1 MELFLI
7 ILGLLALI
15 GVSHVLNRIVPAVPV
30 PLFQIALGALLTLG
44 PAGIHMELDPEL
56 FFVLFIAPLLFND
69 GKRTPRDELWEL
81 RGWILLMAVG
91 LVFATVLVGGY
102 AIHGMIPS
110 IPLSAAFGLAA
121 ILSPTD
127 AVAVSALAG
136 RVHLPKSIHRLLEGE
151 SLMNDASGLVAFK
164 FAVAATVTG
173 VFSLPHATLS
183 FFIIAIGGLLSGV
196 VLSVFIIGL
205 RAFLRRFGIEDVTMH
220 MLIQILTPFVIYL
233 ISEEIG
239 VSGILAVVAGGIFH
253 AVYKDRFEPY
263 ASKLQIVSASTWSVI
278 LFVLNGLVFLMLG
291 LQIPHVTST
300 IFQDPAFDNFRVVL
314 YIAVIVALLYALRF
328 AWVYAF
334 SLLERNERTNRQ
346 KLRYAVLTALSGVR
360 GTVTLAGAFSIP
372 LVLKDGSPYPERD
385 LILFLS
391 AGVILFTLAIASI
404 ALPLLSRGKPKE
416 EGGDSKRLTEREAQ
430 FRIIERTVEALREEM
445 NEENKEVVLSVIA
458 DYNRK
463 LQQMGTQPGFHERHQ
478 WRSIAMQAWLT
489 AIKAERAEAQR
500 LLKEGQIEPD
510 TAEHFEEA
518 LARAESLLHSRRRVF
533 ATAMRV
539 SVAQLRRGLKRG
551 GRGPVRTGE
560 EIKQLK
566 KLKLQT
572 SRAAMARLREG
583 MNDDNREAVL
593 SLIVHYQETVE
604 RLKESIRS
612 PERKEQFEQ
621 QKRELENKAIQLE
634 RDALQEMYAN
644 GEVTLG
650 MMNSLRF
657 FVNAMEAAVAEEQLE

>member
-1 MELFLI
+1 MELFLMI
-7 ILGLLALI
+7 LALLVLV
-15 GVSHVLNRIVPAVPV
+15 GVSHVLNRIVPAIPV

-56 FFVLFIAPLLFND
+56 FFVLFVAPLLFND

-81 RGWILLMAVG
+81 KGWILLMSVG

-102 AIHGMIPS
+102 AIHAMIPS

-127 AVAVSALAG
+127 AVAVGALAG
-136 RVHLPKSIHRLLEGE
+136 RINLPKSIIRLLEGE

-164 FAVAATVTG
+164 FAIAATVTG

-183 FFIIAIGGLLSGV
+183 FVFIAAGGLLAGV
-196 VLSVFIIGL
+196 VLSVLIIAL
-205 RAFLRRFGIEDVTMH
+205 RAFLRRLGIEDATMH

-239 VSGILAVVAGGIFH
+239 VSGILAVVAGGIIH

-291 LQIPHVTST
+291 LQIPHVSLT
-300 IFQDPAFDNFRVVL
+300 IIQDPAFDNFRVVT
-314 YIAVIVALLYALRF
+314 YIAAIVALLYALRF
-328 AWVYAF
+328 AWVYLF
-334 SLLERNERTNRQ
+334 SLLERNDRTNRQ
-346 KLRYAVLTALSGVR
+346 KLRSTALTTLSGVR

-372 LVLKDGSPYPERD
+372 LVLNDGSPFPERN

-391 AGVILFTLAIASI
+391 AGVILFTLVIASV
-404 ALPLLSRGKPKE
+404 ALPLLSRGKPQE
-416 EGGDSKRLTEREAQ
+416 AGSDKRLTEREAQ
-430 FRIIERTVEALREEM
+430 LCIMERTVKALKEEM
-445 NEENKEVVLSVIA
+445 NEENKEAVLSVIA

-463 LQQMGTQPGFHERHQ
+463 LQQLGTQPGFRERHQ
-478 WRSIAMQAWLT
+478 FRSRALEAWLT
-489 AIKAERAEAQR
+489 AISAERAQAQR
-500 LLKEGQIEPD
+500 LLKEGRVKPE
-510 TAEHFEEA
+510 TARQFEES
-518 LARAESLLHSRRRVF
+518 LSRVESLLLSRTRIF
-533 ATAMRV
+533 ATAFKLALSRVWRRITQGRGGV
-539 SVAQLRRGLKRG
+539 SVAPREAKD
-551 GRGPVRTGE
+551 
-560 EIKQLK
+560 LK
-566 KLKLQT
+566 KLKIQT
-572 SRAAMARLREG
+572 CKAAMAKLREE
-583 MNDDNREAVL
+583 MNEENREAAL
-593 SLIVHYQETVE
+593 SLIVRYQEAVE

-612 PERKEQFEQ
+612 PERKEQFSH

-634 RDALQEMYAN
+634 RDTLQQMYAN

-657 FVNAMEAAVAEEQLE
+657 FVNAMEAAVAEEHLE

>member
-1 MELFLI
+1 MELFLLI
-7 ILGLLALI
+7 LALLVLV
-15 GVSHVLNRIVPAVPV
+15 GVSHVLNRIVPAIPV

-56 FFVLFIAPLLFND
+56 FFVLFVAPLLFND

-81 RGWILLMAVG
+81 KGWILLMSVG

-102 AIHGMIPS
+102 AIHAMIPS

-127 AVAVSALAG
+127 AVAVGALAG
-136 RVHLPKSIHRLLEGE
+136 RISLPKSIIRLLEGE

-164 FAVAATVTG
+164 FAIAATVTG

-183 FFIIAIGGLLSGV
+183 FVFIAAGGLLAGV
-196 VLSVFIIGL
+196 VLSVLIIAL
-205 RAFLRRFGIEDVTMH
+205 RAFLRRLGIEDVTMH

-233 ISEEIG
+233 IAEEIG
-239 VSGILAVVAGGIFH
+239 VSGILAVVAGGIIH

-291 LQIPHVTST
+291 LQIPHVSST
-300 IFQDPAFDNFRVVL
+300 IIQDPAFDNFRVVT

-328 AWVYAF
+328 AWVYLF
-334 SLLERNERTNRQ
+334 SLLERNDRTNRQ
-346 KLRYAVLTALSGVR
+346 KLRSTVLTTLSGVR

-372 LVLKDGSPYPERD
+372 LVLNDGSPFPERN

-391 AGVILFTLAIASI
+391 AGVILFTLVIASI
-404 ALPLLSRGKPKE
+404 ALPLLSRGKPQE
-416 EGGDSKRLTEREAQ
+416 AGGDKRLTEREAQ
-430 FRIIERTVEALREEM
+430 LCIMERTVKALKEEM
-445 NEENKEVVLSVIA
+445 NEENKEAVLSVIA

-463 LQQMGTQPGFHERHQ
+463 LQQLGTQPGFRERHQ
-478 WRSIAMQAWLT
+478 FRSHALQAWLT
-489 AIKAERAEAQR
+489 AIAAERAQAQR
-500 LLKEGQIEPD
+500 LLKEGRVKPE
-510 TAEHFEEA
+510 TARQFEES
-518 LARAESLLHSRRRVF
+518 LSRVESLLLSRTRIF
-533 ATAMRV
+533 ATAFRLALSRVWRRITQGRSGV
-539 SVAQLRRGLKRG
+539 SVAPREAKD
-551 GRGPVRTGE
+551 
-560 EIKQLK
+560 LK
-566 KLKLQT
+566 KLKIQT
-572 SRAAMARLREG
+572 CKAAMSKLREE
-583 MNDDNREAVL
+583 MNEENREAAL
-593 SLIVHYQETVE
+593 SLIVRYQEAVE

-612 PERKEQFEQ
+612 PERKEQFSQ

-634 RDALQEMYAN
+634 RDTLQQMYAN

-657 FVNAMEAAVAEEQLE
+657 FVNAMEAAVAEEHLE